1 MNQDLTL
8 TLGKLMPELRQPAC
22 SETTPK
28 DDAPPE
34 ASLKSSPEAA
44 DATANSTTNAES
56 TTDAEAVG
64 ASAPVGGSGE
74 AVGSRAGRHPVCTTW
89 RGGRR
94 SAAPPRR
101 LYGKND
107 LPWDFPMA
115 YPHPTLKGI
124 VIVSATNMPHV
135 IKKQVNTE

>member
-1 MNQDLTL
+1 MGPSKQKADHFDIGFFDFIVSLNSFDGATENRLAMNQDLTL
-8 TLGKLMPELRQPAC
+8 TLGELMPELRQPAG

-74 AVGSRAGRHPVCTTW
+74 AVGGRAGRHPV
-89 RGGRR
+89 R
-94 SAAPPRR
+94 
-101 LYGKND
+101 
-107 LPWDFPMA
+107 
-115 YPHPTLKGI
+115 
-124 VIVSATNMPHV
+124 AT
-135 IKKQVNTE
+135 